1 MSRRLTLLLA
11 LTLTGACLHHASDAG
26 SAAAQAVAPS
36 PAPPSVAGTILFM
49 GVDLPTA
56 GTVIGGHYGGAQFDV
71 RQATYQLTESV
82 RARWVRLQRDHGEA
96 LMRGAGYLVR
106 SVGPSS
112 SDAQQLLGVQY
123 GLTGHV
129 TDLSVRS
136 SGASEP
142 LTIDAQVD
150 VSWELLDLGS
160 GSAVFGRLVHASAR
174 AQGTVDLGVTQAL
187 DNSLARLLSDTLF
200 LRALGAPRSQPD
212 ARVSGPLTR
221 HLPLGGESI
230 ELEDADL
237 NPSADSSV
245 VGRISA
251 GLVMLRGLGGRLG
264 TAVVL
269 TRDGLAIAVGRTART
284 TRNLRARLAS
294 GVEAPVTLV
303 RSNAGLDVALL
314 QIACPEACPTV
325 DWDAPEEVKVFTGAL
340 TIGAPESDDEPAT
353 PVVGR
358 VGGRWGLASG
368 ITLEGMGGQA
378 GGGWPVARTSSG
390 RVFALV
396 STRPGRQSV
405 VLLAEVLRALNVRP
419 PASRRS

>member
-1 MSRRLTLLLA
+1 MSRRLLSLFA
-11 LTLTGACLHHASDAG
+11 LTATGACLHRASDPG
-26 SAAAQAVAPS
+26 AAAAAIAAPP
-36 PAPPSVAGTILFM
+36 PAPPPTVGTVLFM
-49 GVDLPTA
+49 GVDLPAA
-56 GTVIGGHYGGAQFDV
+56 GTMIGGHYGGAQFDV
-71 RQATYQLTESV
+71 RQATYQLTDAVRSRWSQLERDRGES
-82 RARWVRLQRDHGEA
+82 
-96 LMRGAGYLVR
+96 LMRAAGYLVR
-106 SVGPSS
+106 SIGPST

-129 TDLSVRS
+129 TELAVRS
-136 SGASEP
+136 SGSSEP
-142 LTIDAQVD
+142 LTVDAIVD
-150 VSWELLDLGS
+150 VSWELLDLGG
-160 GSAVFGRLVHASAR
+160 GSAVFGHLVHASAR
-174 AQGTVDLGVTQAL
+174 VSGTIDLGVSQAL
-187 DNSLARLLSDTLF
+187 DNSLARLLADTLF
-200 LRALGAPRSQPD
+200 LRALGAPRIRPD
-212 ARVSGPLTR
+212 ARVSGPLAR
-221 HLPLGGESI
+221 HVPLDDASI
-230 ELEDADL
+230 DLEETDL

-251 GLVMLRGLGGRLG
+251 GLVMLRGVGGRLG

-269 TRDGLAIAVGRTART
+269 TRDGLAIAVGRTARST
-284 TRNLRARLAS
+284 HNLRARLAS
-294 GVEAPVTLV
+294 GVEAPVSLI

-325 DWDAPEEVKVFTGAL
+325 DWDAPDAVNVYTGAL
-340 TIGAPESDDEPAT
+340 TIGAPEADDQPAT

-358 VGGRWGLASG
+358 VGGRWGMASG

-405 VLLAEVLRALNVRP
+405 VLLAEVLRALHVRA

>member
-1 MSRRLTLLLA
+1 MTRRLIPLLGLA
-11 LTLTGACLHHASDAG
+11 LAGACPHHASEAGG
-26 SAAAQAVAPS
+26 SAMAAAEPPPS
-36 PAPPSVAGTILFM
+36 PPSVAGTILFM
-49 GVDLPTA
+49 GVDLPAA
-56 GTVIGGHYGGAQFDV
+56 GTVIGGHYRGATFDV

-82 RARWVRLQRDHGEA
+82 RARWSQLERDRGEA
-96 LMRGAGYLVR
+96 LMRGAGYMVR

-129 TDLSVRS
+129 IELAVRS
-136 SGASEP
+136 SGTSEP

-150 VSWELLDLGS
+150 VSWELLDLGG
-160 GSAVFGRLVHASAR
+160 GSAVFGHLVHASAR
-174 AQGTVDLGVTQAL
+174 AQGTVDLGVTHAL
-187 DNSLARLLSDTLF
+187 DNALARLLADTLF
-200 LRALGAPRSQPD
+200 LRALGAPRSRPD
-212 ARVSGPLTR
+212 LRVSGPLAR
-221 HLPLGGESI
+221 RLPLGGASI
-230 ELEDADL
+230 DLDDADL
-237 NPSADSSV
+237 NPSADTSV
-245 VGRISA
+245 VERISA
-251 GLVMLRGLGGRLG
+251 GLATLRGLGGRLG

-284 TRNLRARLAS
+284 TQPLRARLAS
-294 GVEAPVTLV
+294 GVEAPVTVV

-325 DWDAPEEVKVFTGAL
+325 DWDAPEEVRVFTGAL
-340 TIGAPESDDEPAT
+340 AIGAPETDDRPAT
-353 PVVGR
+353 AVVGR
-358 VGGRWGLASG
+358 VGGRGGMASG

-396 STRPGRQSV
+396 STRPGRPSV
-405 VLLAEVLRALNVRP
+405 VLLAEVLRALNVRA